1 MKLVF
6 NLNKSKHIE
15 FLLRV
20 SYSLMAS
27 FYLFVKKVEGNGR
40 TTAFERQI
48 SASPWH
54 VILCACVCTAASKP

>member
-1 MKLVF
+1 MRGYIDV
-6 NLNKSKHIE
+6 
-15 FLLRV
+15 
-20 SYSLMAS
+20 S